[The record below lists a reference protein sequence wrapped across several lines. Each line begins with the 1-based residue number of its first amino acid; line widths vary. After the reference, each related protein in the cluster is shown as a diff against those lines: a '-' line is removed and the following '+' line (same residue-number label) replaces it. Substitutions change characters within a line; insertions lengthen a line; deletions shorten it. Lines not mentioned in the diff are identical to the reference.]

1 MPGTLVSNFCFWARE
16 RRMRA
21 LQTIY
26 QKRRTNNMQMAL
38 CQASSVKD
46 RRTMVVCLQNKFE
59 ELKII
64 IKDSKAQVV
73 FLTETKIDSSYSCS
87 QFMLDGCNIF
97 RNDRTECRGGVLAYF
112 SSRLPSKKLKLP
124 RTFTTL
130 EALIIESKFGK
141 HYVVI
146 EGLYRPRKAAGM
158 DYYL

>member
-1 MPGTLVSNFCFWARE
+1 MGGGEENACIANNLSETQNEQYANGPLSSIISKR
-16 RRMRA
+16 
-21 LQTIY
+21 
-26 QKRRTNNMQMAL
+26 QKNNGGLFIMHL
-38 CQASSVKD
+38 NINS
-46 RRTMVVCLQNKFE
+46 LQNKFE

-73 FLTETKIDSSYSCS
+73 FLTETKIDSSYPCS

-97 RNDRTECRGGVLAYF
+97 RNDRTECGGGVLAYF

-130 EALIIESKFGK
+130 EALVIESKFGK

-158 DYYL
+158 DYYP